1 MSLGVDLLPN
11 SMIFDLPISINTK
24 TIMTIRINL
33 TRIFRS
39 IAVIATI
46 ILGALIINLN
56 YVDTALAADNYS
68 AATDTYQETRNLN
81 RVNSTPEELAKSKL
95 DRPEETE
102 GKSIYD
108 RVVERVDNQ
117 RNEVLKEGDKSTKSS
132 R

>member
-11 SMIFDLPISINTK
+11 SIIFDLPISRNTK